1 MAYFIGND
9 SVSFDVDKITIVH
22 WNCCGED
29 KKTRVDIVFND
40 GNELYLYFFLDND
53 YELINDLRE
62 HFGYEPLSRVR

>member
-22 WNCCGED
+22 WNCRGEN

-62 HFGYEPLSRVR
+62 HFGYSPLPRVR

>member
-29 KKTRVDIVFND
+29 KTTRAEITFTD
-40 GNELYLYFFLDND
+40 GNQLCLYFIADED
-53 YELINDLRE
+53 YRLINDLRE
-62 HFGYEPLSRVR
+62 HFGYSSLPRVR